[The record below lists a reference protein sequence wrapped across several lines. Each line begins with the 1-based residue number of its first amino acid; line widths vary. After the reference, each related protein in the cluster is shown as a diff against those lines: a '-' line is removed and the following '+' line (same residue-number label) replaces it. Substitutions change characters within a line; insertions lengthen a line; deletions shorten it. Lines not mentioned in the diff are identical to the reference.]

1 MGRRVRAFP
10 GSAQGPGEA
19 RRSFAGPGDP
29 FTLGSSPGIP
39 RPSDGETVAGPYLLP
54 DILLPS
60 SGGWKRELKR
70 LGFCLALATGTGP
83 ECPAAPAH
91 VLDTA
96 CPEAI
101 SPKLLAA
108 GNHLSCLNIREL
120 QNGFGWK
127 VL

>member
-1 MGRRVRAFP
+1 M
-10 GSAQGPGEA
+10 
-19 RRSFAGPGDP
+19 
-29 FTLGSSPGIP
+29 
-39 RPSDGETVAGPYLLP
+39 AGPYLLP

-108 GNHLSCLNIREL
+108 GSHLSCLNSSPEL
-120 QNGFGWK
+120 QRITEWFG
-127 VL
+127 LEDILMTI